1 MCVAQRIVYRSELA
15 AFGIYPSFRDSHKN
29 ESTMLQWQDLP
40 ILGKKKTL
48 KQTPN
53 DLGLTAKDIFNHYA
67 PTSSSCLHRR
77 TGIP

>member
-40 ILGKKKTL
+40 ILGKKTL

-53 DLGLTAKDIFNHYA
+53 NLGLTAKDIFIYYA
-67 PTSSSCLHRR
+67 PESSSCLHLR